1 MHMRAEIDGATV
13 RTAADL
19 HSALSRALDFGPYY
33 GGNPAALWDRLTT
46 DVERPVE
53 LVWSDSEL
61 SRAALGET
69 GFAKFRSLLLRVQE
83 QDLAYGPA
91 ERFSVTFA

>member
-1 MHMRAEIDGATV
+1 MRAEIDGTTI

-19 HSALSRALDFGPYY
+19 HAALSRALDFGPYY
-33 GGNPAALWDRLTT
+33 GGNLAALWDRLTT

-53 LVWSDSEL
+53 LVWTDSEL

-69 GFAKFRSLLLRVQE
+69 EFAKFRDLLLRVQE
-83 QDLAYGPA
+83 QDLSYGSA

>member
-1 MHMRAEIDGATV
+1 MRAEIDGATI
-13 RTAADL
+13 RTTADL

-33 GGNPAALWDRLTT
+33 GGNLAALWDRLTT

-61 SRAALGET
+61 SRAAMGET
-69 GFAKFRSLLLRVQE
+69 EFAKVRDLLLRVQE
-83 QDLAYGPA
+83 QDLADGGT